1 MEETFD
7 PTRASLSV
15 TELNRMAREALES
28 RFPPLWVRGEISNL
42 TRAPSGHLYFT
53 LKDRHRTGQR
63 HARRS
68 PRGGQSV

>member
-53 LKDRHRTGQR
+53 LKDAGAQVRCTLWRTRAQL
-63 HARRS
+63 
-68 PRGGQSV
+68 V